1 MDLIIVFMMCGA
13 NVCNHLAVFN
23 SAMKLFIKD
32 DVYREMRLYNFPQSP
47 VAPLLIA
54 ALSIFSFGEAN
65 AQSVYINMGKG
76 WSYITGAQRAVNDSN
91 RVNYLFGTL
100 SADGLRVNNFND
112 MEPYYK
118 HDSGFLSRN
127 WYYNGD
133 SEFLDAHVSAAE
145 VYESSKTVDGPA
157 FFISQ
162 TEVSNLEYR
171 KFVESCIA
179 KWMKENRP
187 EVAQKYNWESPE
199 YVQAVQA
206 WLESSSA
213 TAGASGAVS
222 STTVQAP
229 AKNWAELY
237 VQKLDW
243 GKITFRGESIYPNT
257 QVWIS
262 QFLWNEAWSDYY
274 FVHPTFNNYPVVGVS
289 YLQATLYCQ
298 WYSDAY
304 GQKERAEYQIVYR
317 LPSELEWERAA
328 SVVAE
333 KRSKKS
339 SGSPVN
345 NNFLRNS
352 KGAYIANFRDSSENF
367 GQDGAMYTAPVQS
380 YYTNDAGCYNMQGN
394 VAEWT
399 STTIGY
405 RIGGSTEEGH
415 IIKGGAWTLPEA
427 ACTVGARAILYYGVA
442 GVAPAASYVGF
453 RMVAVPMK
461 KFKPLINPEF

>member
-1 MDLIIVFMMCGA
+1 MMMIKKFQYS
-13 NVCNHLAVFN
+13 LKITLLMAVT
-23 SAMKLFIKD
+23 M
-32 DVYREMRLYNFPQSP
+32 
-47 VAPLLIA
+47 
-54 ALSIFSFGEAN
+54 SFQVQGS

-91 RVNYLFGTL
+91 RVSYLIGTEAPFGK
-100 SADGLRVNNFND
+100 RINNFRD
-112 MEPYYK
+112 MEMVYG
-118 HDSGFLSRN
+118 H
-127 WYYNGD
+127 D

-187 EVAQKYNWESPE
+187 EIVAKYKWESPE

-213 TAGASGAVS
+213 TAAASGAVS

-237 VQKLDW
+237 MSELDW
-243 GKITFRGESIYPNT
+243 DKITYNGSSIFPNT
-257 QVWIS
+257 NSWVMDFPYS
-262 QFLWNEAWSDYY
+262 YNEPMKEYY
-274 FVHPTFNNYPVVGVS
+274 FVHPAYDKFPVVGVS
-289 YLQATLYCQ
+289 NSQAKLYCS
-298 WYSDAY
+298 WYTLENA
-304 GQKERAEYQIVYR
+304 QKEKEGYQIAYR
-317 LPSELEWERAA
+317 LPTETEWERAA

-339 SGSPVN
+339 SGSPVYN
-345 NNFLRNS
+345 DFLRNS
-352 KGAYIANFRDSSENF
+352 KGCYIANFRPLAGNF
-367 GQDGAMYTAPVQS
+367 GIDGAIYATAVES
-380 YYTNDAGCYNMQGN
+380 YFPNDAGCYNMQGN

-399 STTIGY
+399 STGVTY
-405 RIGGSTEEGH
+405 RVGEYTQEGE
-415 IIKGGAWTLPEA
+415 IIKGGSWNLPEA
-427 ACTVGARAILYYGVA
+427 ACTIGSRGIIFYGVA
-442 GVAPAASYVGF
+442 GDDPATSYVGF

-461 KFKPLINPEF
+461 KFRPTITPEF

>member
-1 MDLIIVFMMCGA
+1 MSLHGA
-13 NVCNHLAVFN
+13 L
-23 SAMKLFIKD
+23 K
-32 DVYREMRLYNFPQSP
+32 
-47 VAPLLIA
+47 
-54 ALSIFSFGEAN
+54 

-91 RVNYLFGTL
+91 RVSYLIGTEAPFGK
-100 SADGLRVNNFND
+100 RVNNFRD
-112 MEPYYK
+112 MEMVYG
-118 HDSGFLSRN
+118 H
-127 WYYNGD
+127 D
-133 SEFLDAHVSAAE
+133 SEFLDAHVSAAQ

-157 FFISQ
+157 FFMAK
-162 TEVSNLEYR
+162 TEVTNGEYR

-187 EVAQKYNWESPE
+187 EIVAKYKWESPE
-199 YVQAVQA
+199 YVQAVQT
-206 WLESSSA
+206 WLESSSGTAAA
-213 TAGASGAVS
+213 T
-222 STTVQAP
+222 
-229 AKNWAELY
+229 NWGELY
-237 VQKLDW
+237 MRKLEW
-243 GKITFRGESIYPNT
+243 GKITYQGESIYPNT

-262 QFLWNEAWSDYY
+262 DFQMSYNEPMRDYY
-274 FVHPTFNNYPVVGVS
+274 FVHPAYNDYPVVGVS

-298 WYSDAY
+298 WYSAVN
-304 GQKERAEYQIVYR
+304 GQKEKEDYRIVYR

-345 NNFLRNS
+345 NNFMRNS
-352 KGAYIANFRDSSENF
+352 KGVYIANFRPSAGNF
-367 GQDGAMYTAPVQS
+367 VQDGAMYPTSVQS

-399 STTIGY
+399 STALVYPVGQYTDEGY
-405 RIGGSTEEGH
+405 

-427 ACTVGARAILYYGVA
+427 ACTVGARAILFYGFA

-461 KFKPLINPEF
+461 KVRGTICPEF

>member
-1 MDLIIVFMMCGA
+1 M
-13 NVCNHLAVFN
+13 AVT
-23 SAMKLFIKD
+23 MLFQ
-32 DVYREMRLYNFPQSP
+32 VRGS
-47 VAPLLIA
+47 
-54 ALSIFSFGEAN
+54 
-65 AQSVYINMGKG
+65 AQSVYVKMGKG

-91 RVNYLFGTL
+91 RVNYLIGTEAPFGI
-100 SADGLRVNNFND
+100 RVNNFQD
-112 MEPYYK
+112 MEMVYA
-118 HDSGFLSRN
+118 H
-127 WYYNGD
+127 D

-145 VYESSKTVDGPA
+145 VYESNKMVNGSA

-187 EVAQKYNWESPE
+187 EIAQKYKWESPE
-199 YVQAVQA
+199 YVQAVQS

-213 TAGASGAVS
+213 TAAASGAVTS
-222 STTVQAP
+222 ATVQAP
-229 AKNWAELY
+229 AKHWGELY
-237 VQKLDW
+237 MRKLDW
-243 GKITFRGESIYPNT
+243 GKITYRGESIYPNT

-262 QFLWNEAWSDYY
+262 DFMMSYNEPMRDYY
-274 FVHPTFNNYPVVGVS
+274 FVHPAYNNYPVVGVS

-304 GQKERAEYQIVYR
+304 GQKEKEEYQIVYR
-317 LPSELEWERAA
+317 LPMELEWERAA

-345 NNFLRNS
+345 NNFMRNS
-352 KGAYIANFRDSSENF
+352 KGAYISNFRPSANNF
-367 GQDGAMYTAPVQS
+367 GQDGAMYPAPVQS

-399 STTIGY
+399 STEIVY
-405 RIGGSTEEGH
+405 RVGEYTEDGN

-442 GVAPAASYVGF
+442 GQAPAASYVGF
-453 RMVAVPMK
+453 RMVAVPTK
-461 KFKPLINPEF
+461 KFRRLINPEF